1 MAAYSFGDK
10 ITPQDANSG
19 VPKIGKPVAVGSYK
33 AIAFGLYDLH
43 GNVFEWC
50 KDWYRDYPSGAVPD
64 PMGPATGDRHV
75 LRGVFLQPCFGSPRL
90 LPVFQLADHS
100 GQRRWFPF
108 GEDKVI
114 IAISCNMAVLKKS
127 IYDGLKFI
135 FTRAK
140 KDNEFKVQNFK
151 VLVNLSTKFEYLL

>member
-1 MAAYSFGDK
+1 MVIFL
-10 ITPQDANSG
+10 NG
-19 VPKIGKPVAVGSYK
+19 VKIGIEIIHRGRYQIRWGQRRETAMCCGGG
-33 AIAFGLYDLH
+33 F
-43 GNVFEWC
+43 
-50 KDWYRDYPSGAVPD
+50 
-64 PMGPATGDRHV
+64 
-75 LRGVFLQPCFGSPRL
+75 LRPCFENPQL

-140 KDNEFKVQNFK
+140 KYNEFKVQNFK
-151 VLVNLSTKFEYLL
+151 VSVNLSTKFEYLL

>member
-1 MAAYSFGDK
+1 M
-10 ITPQDANSG
+10 
-19 VPKIGKPVAVGSYK
+19 
-33 AIAFGLYDLH
+33 
-43 GNVFEWC
+43 
-50 KDWYRDYPSGAVPD
+50 
-64 PMGPATGDRHV
+64 
-75 LRGVFLQPCFGSPRL
+75 LRGVFLRPCFGSPRL

-114 IAISCNMAVLKKS
+114 IAIYCNMAVLKKS

-140 KDNEFKVQNFK
+140 KDNEFKVQSFK